1 MTRSA
6 RRTSTYHTSVES
18 PDMMDIYNGNVTTDA
33 KGEVV
38 VVLPEHFEALNK
50 SFPYKLKPL

>member
-1 MTRSA
+1 LA
-6 RRTSTYHTSVES
+6 LRTSTYHTSVES

-50 SFPYKLKPL
+50 SFPYKLTPL